1 MDAQENCAEL
11 RRELR
16 RIAPELRTW
25 AAPPSSARMNPNW
38 RSSFIDTTTPRSRGS
53 PPPRSSTFTW
63 RAHLP
68 PPRWSAAST
77 NSTRSPASSFTTQIT
92 ARPEHI
98 DVLGH
103 VNNAVWVQWMEQVSV
118 DHWMHDADPAHV
130 EAYIWV
136 VTRHEIDY
144 RGNVVAGE
152 TVTAETWVPD
162 PPKGARFDRHVRFL
176 DAQGQVKVEAVTTW
190 ALIDRATGRL
200 LRVTP
205 EIAAP
210 FRV

>member
-1 MDAQENCAEL
+1 M
-11 RRELR
+11 
-16 RIAPELRTW
+16 
-25 AAPPSSARMNPNW
+25 
-38 RSSFIDTTTPRSRGS
+38 SRFS
-53 PPPRSSTFTW
+53 M
-63 RAHLP
+63 
-68 PPRWSAAST
+68 
-77 NSTRSPASSFTTQIT
+77 SFTAQ
-92 ARPEHI
+92 PEHI
-98 DVLGH
+98 DELGH
-103 VNNAVWVQWMEQVSV
+103 VNNAVWVQWIQAIAGAHWESV
-118 DHWMHDADPAHV
+118 VPPEHAAAHV
-130 EAYIWV
+130 WV

-176 DAQGQVKVEAVTTW
+176 DADGRVKVQSVTTW

-210 FRV
+210 FFQV